1 MPFFQMPNDPKLEF
15 LKVRAAYIGDIELHV
30 AGLPEN
36 LEQAVRRTLG
46 NINPN
51 LTVLNMMSLS
61 RQVELKFN
69 QETLIV
75 WLTGLFGLLALI
87 LACVGL
93 YGVTSYSVAR
103 RTNEIGIR
111 MALGASCANVLR
123 LVLRSAVFQ
132 VGLGLAVGIPL
143 ALAGG
148 ELVSSMLYGVKSY
161 DPWILLVAA
170 VVLATCAF
178 FAAYIPARRAARVD
192 PMVALRYE

>member
-1 MPFFQMPNDPKLEF
+1 NDPKLEF
-15 LKVRAAYIGDIELHV
+15 LKIGTAYIGDIELHV
-30 AGLPEN
+30 AGQPEN
-36 LEQAVRRTLG
+36 LERAVRQSLA

-51 LTVLNMMSLS
+51 LTILDMMSLS
-61 RQVELKFN
+61 RQLELNFN

-75 WLTGLFGLLALI
+75 WLTELFGLLALV

-111 MALGASCANVLR
+111 MALGASRANVLR
-123 LVLRSAVFQ
+123 LVLRSAMLQ
-132 VGLGLAVGIPL
+132 LAIGLAVGVPL

-148 ELVSSMLYGVKSY
+148 RLVSSMLYGVKSS
-161 DPWILLVAA
+161 DPWILSIAAA
-170 VVLATCAF
+170 VLAACAF
-178 FAAYIPARRAARVD
+178 IAAYFPARRAAKVD